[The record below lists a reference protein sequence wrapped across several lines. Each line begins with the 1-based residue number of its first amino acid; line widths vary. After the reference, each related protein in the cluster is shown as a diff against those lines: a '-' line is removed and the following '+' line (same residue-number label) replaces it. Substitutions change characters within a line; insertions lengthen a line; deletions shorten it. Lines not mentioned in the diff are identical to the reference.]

1 MVLEDGTRL
10 KEKFIGQDLK
20 GQKDRLDFENMY
32 NM

>member
-20 GQKDRLDFENMY
+20 GQKDRLDWKHV
-32 NM
+32 